1 MGLLISQVLPAM
13 QRLLLTRDMEVEHHP
28 LRAQSVGRCGR
39 NLVDANFAVDVL
51 DPVLDGA
58 YVDVRN
64 GRSVAKVHRYACQ
77 GAEALVK
84 QKKVPK
90 SEVKKRNR
98 TLFSSTF
105 MLPQNISA
113 TPTSATRRSSGKSC
127 RCMFI

>member
-13 QRLLLTRDMEVEHHP
+13 REMFRIQGTHNPNTMQRFLLTRDMEVEYHP
-28 LRAQSVGRCGR
+28 LRAQSVGCCGR

-64 GRSVAKVHRYACQ
+64 GCPVAKVHRYAGQ

-84 QKKVPK
+84 QKKSPK
-90 SEVKKRNR
+90 VK
-98 TLFSSTF
+98 
-105 MLPQNISA
+105 
-113 TPTSATRRSSGKSC
+113 
-127 RCMFI
+127 